1 MSSGRVWLPD
11 VFFFFQ
17 AEDGIRDLTVT
28 GVQACALPIYGLTV
42 IVRENAVAPVVA
54 VSLLVGMGTRWEQPA
69 TAGTCNFLHAVMV
82 EGTAKRSCGELA
94 EAVAALGGKISATG
108 EVVYSEIRASS
119 LTRFWRDLLGLV
131 AELALEP
138 KLLPDDVDREREW
151 LLSRLQKRRD
161 NAPSRAFD
169 EFFAALYGSHPYAL
183 PVLGTSESLARIDH
197 AALVAAYRA
206 GYRPNRMVLAVSGQ
220 VAASEV
226 LAEARRLFGGMA
238 PGGASTEDR

>member
-1 MSSGRVWLPD
+1 MTPRSCRPAVLGLVGLL
-11 VFFFFQ
+11 
-17 AEDGIRDLTVT
+17 AT
-28 GVQACALPIYGLTV
+28 GVLAAPSNAAGQMRWERLDNGLTV

-54 VSLLVGMGTRWEQPA
+54 VSLLVRMGTRWEQPA
-69 TAGTCNFLHAVMV
+69 TAGTSNFLHAVMV
-82 EGTAKRSCGELA
+82 KGTAKRSGGELA

-108 EVVYSEIRASS
+108 EVDYSEIRASS

-169 EFFAALYGSHPYAL
+169 EFFAALYGSHPYAQ
-183 PVLGTSESLARIDH
+183 PVLGTSEIG
-197 AALVAAYRA
+197 RA
-206 GYRPNRMVLAVSGQ
+206 HV
-220 VAASEV
+220 
-226 LAEARRLFGGMA
+226 
-238 PGGASTEDR
+238 